1 MATNFADIAG
11 IDLAA
16 RQAQHSFEH
25 RFFLA
30 VAAFFP
36 LMTLIGFLPNH
47 IFNTPLK
54 PPPMTALVIAH
65 AVTMSLWIVL
75 FAAQAYLISA
85 KQIKVHMTLGMF
97 GVALAA
103 VMIVI
108 GVWTG
113 YASAARGSGF
123 PGFTNLE
130 FFIVPIGDMVTFAI
144 LFAAAIYYRKNA
156 ANHKRLM
163 LVTMVNF
170 LPPSIARLPL
180 PFIPDLG
187 AIWLFGVPTLIG
199 VALLAGDTYRTG
211 KLNKAF
217 AAGITLM
224 VLSGPVRVAICR
236 TEAWSHFAA
245 WILS

>member
-11 IDLAA
+11 IDLAS
-16 RQAQHSFEH
+16 RQSQRSFEH
-25 RFFLA
+25 KFFIG

-36 LMTLIGFLPNH
+36 LMTLAGFLPNF
-47 IFNTPLK
+47 IFDTPLK
-54 PPPMTALVIAH
+54 PPPATPLLIAH
-65 AVTMSLWIVL
+65 AITMSLWIIL
-75 FAAQAYLISA
+75 FAVQSILISA
-85 KQIKVHMTLGMF
+85 KQVKAHITLGMF

-103 VMIVI
+103 TMIVV
-108 GVWTG
+108 GVLTG
-113 YASAARGSGF
+113 YAAAARGAAF

-170 LPPSIARLPL
+170 LPPSTARLPL

-187 AIWLFGVPTLIG
+187 AIWLFGVPTVVGL
-199 VALLAGDTYRTG
+199 ALLAGDTYRTG
-211 KLNKAF
+211 KLDKAF
-217 AAGITLM
+217 AAGISL
-224 VLSGPVRVAICR
+224 VILSGPIRVAICR

>member
-1 MATNFADIAG
+1 MATNFAEIHG

-16 RQAQHSFEH
+16 RQSQRNFEH

-30 VAAFFP
+30 FAAFFP
-36 LMTLIGFLPNH
+36 LMTIVGFVPNF
-47 IFNTPLK
+47 IFDTPVK
-54 PPPMTALVIAH
+54 PPPASGMLIAH
-65 AVTMSLWIVL
+65 AITMSLWIVL
-75 FAAQAYLISA
+75 FGVQSYLVSA
-85 KQIKVHMTLGMF
+85 KKIKLHITLGMF

-103 VMIVI
+103 AMIVI
-108 GVWTG
+108 GTLTG
-113 YASAARGSGF
+113 YYAAKRGGAF

-130 FFIVPIGDMVTFAI
+130 FFIVPIGDMITFAI

-163 LVTMVNF
+163 LVTMINF
-170 LPPSIARLPL
+170 LPPSTARLPL

-187 AIWLFGVPTLIG
+187 AIWLCGVPTVVGL
-199 VALLAGDTYRTG
+199 VLLAGDTYRTG
-211 KLNKAF
+211 KLNRAF
-217 AAGITLM
+217 AAGIALM
-224 VLSGPVRVAICR
+224 IVSGPLRIAICR